1 MFVSAGSRGTWDAA
15 VAGTA
20 AAMKAVDLIV
30 GGQCV
35 NAFCATRPPGHH
47 AGRELHPMG
56 AISNGFCVLN
66 PVAVAA
72 IYATTPPSE
81 GGLGLKRAV
90 VIDFDVHHG
99 NGTQDILCSTY
110 DPRFL
115 YVSMHAGGALIN
127 GYETDDSDMD
137 FPNYGSKG
145 GKKQEGIFPGR
156 CGDSSPHK
164 GVINLPLGAR
174 VTPQDVGNALVT
186 VIEPAVEDFSPDII
200 ILSAGFDG
208 HKNDPLGMGGLSAHD
223 FGHITEVACGMAFR
237 FCSGR
242 IMSVLEGGYGVPCC
256 RPQNDL
262 FLPAPKPILP
272 PQESTESAPPSNQPD
287 ESQKTAQET
296 SDPATTEMVKV
307 SRAQPSK
314 LLDLGESLPDAM
326 DDQVTPG
333 MQRKLE
339 KCHGE
344 GFLDCVREH
353 VSSLKKNNLRS

>member
-1 MFVSAGSRGTWDAA
+1 MN
-15 VAGTA
+15 
-20 AAMKAVDLIV
+20 AVDLIV
-30 GGQCV
+30 GGHCV
-35 NAFCATRPPGHH
+35 NAFCVTRPPGHH
-47 AGRELHPMG
+47 AGRDLHPMG
-56 AISNGFCVLN
+56 AISNGFCILN
-66 PVAVAA
+66 PVACAA

-81 GGLGLKRAV
+81 GGLGLKRAA

-115 YVSMHAGGALIN
+115 YVSLHAGGAHIN
-127 GYETDDSDMD
+127 GYQSDDSDMD
-137 FPNYGSKG
+137 FPSVGS
-145 GKKQEGIFPGR
+145 KKQEGIYPGR
-156 CGDSSPHK
+156 CGDTSPHK

-174 VTPQDVGNALVT
+174 VTPHDVGNALVT
-186 VIEPAVEDFSPDII
+186 VVEPAIEAFAPDII

-256 RPQNDL
+256 RPQTDL
-262 FLPAPKPILP
+262 FLPPQPTEPAKSAEDQMVADGKAASEPAKAP
-272 PQESTESAPPSNQPD
+272 
-287 ESQKTAQET
+287 
-296 SDPATTEMVKV
+296 TT
-307 SRAQPSK
+307 RIQPSK
-314 LLDLGESLPDAM
+314 LLDLGDTLPNEM

-339 KCHGE
+339 KCHSE
-344 GFLDCVREH
+344 GFVDCVQAH
-353 VSSLKKNNLRS
+353 VTSLKENNSRA